1 MGWMCNYY
9 YVINERFYKKIP
21 GMGNKMD
28 SILPD
33 RPTRLEDIG
42 NIAVNGVL
50 GLNQKMIYSTQ
61 EFIEAEEESKAGK
74 K

>member
-1 MGWMCNYY
+1 
-9 YVINERFYKKIP
+9 
-21 GMGNKMD
+21 MGNKMD

-74 K
+74 KWRRCQII